1 MKQVFNL
8 TVILSLIFS
17 YNNCSAQTDSS
28 KKKSYFKLN
37 LNYLSNAVY
46 FGRKDSAVVPYLRSS
61 ITYFDK
67 SGFYAGTG
75 VAMLV
80 SPDEPKRIDLINV
93 DAGYSFSIKK
103 LDAGIY
109 ASKFFYSNASFAV
122 GSELKGMIGA
132 YAGYDLG
139 VINVNVG
146 GDILFSTNTDY
157 SSSLGLSHPF
167 ESGEEN
173 KKWTITPTLQMNAG
187 TQYFNEAYYEFRKF
201 TFTTAASNSG
211 SGNSSSSNSSG
222 KGKGHS
228 NSSNSGSGSSTT
240 TTTIKTLTFYDK
252 NKFTIL
258 DYELS
263 VPINYETKHWGIYT
277 NPVVAFPTSAA
288 SYAID
293 NVLQKEKLSTAFF
306 IEIGGYIKF

>member
-173 KKWTITPTLQMNAG
+173 KKWTITPTLQMNAVLNILMKHIMSLENLHLQLLPAIAEVV
-187 TQYFNEAYYEFRKF
+187 TVVVATVAEKERVIQ
-201 TFTTAASNSG
+201 TAA
-211 SGNSSSSNSSG
+211 
-222 KGKGHS
+222 
-228 NSSNSGSGSSTT
+228 
-240 TTTIKTLTFYDK
+240 IA
-252 NKFTIL
+252 
-258 DYELS
+258 E
-263 VPINYETKHWGIYT
+263 
-277 NPVVAFPTSAA
+277 VAAA
-288 SYAID
+288 
-293 NVLQKEKLSTAFF
+293 LPPPLLRR
-306 IEIGGYIKF
+306 